1 MDDPEKDPKNPTE
14 KSDAVFERRNFAF
27 GSGDIVR
34 LDHLTEMAKS
44 RGLPNVS
51 RSTILRALIRVAD
64 YGYGGTY
71 YPSNTSPWAIHFHEA
86 LPDELREMQVE
97 GARRGPK
104 TRKV

>member
-1 MDDPEKDPKNPTE
+1 MDDAEKEPKE

-27 GSGDIVR
+27 GVGDMLR
-34 LDHLTEMAKS
+34 LDHLTSMARS

-64 YGYGGTY
+64 HGYGGTV

-86 LPDELREMQVE
+86 LPGELKEMQLE

-104 TRKV
+104 VHKRGS